1 MDFLKDILGTEL
13 FEQVANAVNAYN
25 GNEANKDKQIKIANL
40 ANGEYVGKGKYDAL
54 QEALNAKGTEL
65 TNATQIIEDLK
76 KSAHKGDDLT
86 AKTKIAEF
94 ETTIKNQQKELE
106 KAKTESALKIELLS
120 AGAKADDIDYLLFKL
135 GNDSDFKAE
144 LDENGKL
151 KGIDEKMKNLK
162 TIYPN
167 QFEAQTSKKIDE
179 NNLPGGKTD
188 DTPEPTT
195 LTGAI
200 RNRYENK
207 E

>member
-13 FEQVANAVNAYN
+13 FEQVVNAINAYN

-40 ANGEYVGKGKYDAL
+40 ASGKYVDKGKYTAL
-54 QEALNAKGTEL
+54 EELLN
-65 TNATQIIEDLK
+65 K
-76 KSAHKGDDLT
+76 KDSDLT
-86 AKTKIAEF
+86 DAQKLIEGLKESAGKGEDMAAKIAEF
-94 ETTIKNQQKELE
+94 ETTIRNQQEELK
-106 KAKTESALKIELLS
+106 KAETESALKIELLS

-167 QFEAQTSKKIDE
+167 QFEAETSKKIDE
-179 NNLPGGKTD
+179 NNLQGGKTD

-195 LTGAI
+195 LAGAI

>member
-40 ANGEYVGKGKYDAL
+40 ASGKYVDKHKYTAL
-54 QEALNAKGTEL
+54 EELLNDKETDL
-65 TNATQIIEDLK
+65 TNAQKLIDDLK
-76 KSAHKGDDLT
+76 ESAGKDEDM
-86 AKTKIAEF
+86 ATKIAEF
-94 ETTIKNQQKELE
+94 ETTIRNQQEELK

-151 KGIDEKMKNLK
+151 KGIDDKLENLK
-162 TIYPN
+162 NIYPN
-167 QFEAQTSKKIDE
+167 QFETETARKFDE
-179 NNLPGGKTD
+179 NPLPGGKPD

>member
-40 ANGEYVGKGKYDAL
+40 ASGKYVDKGKYTAL
-54 QEALNAKGTEL
+54 EELLN
-65 TNATQIIEDLK
+65 K
-76 KSAHKGDDLT
+76 KDTDLT
-86 AKTKIAEF
+86 DAQKLIEGLKESAGKGEDMAAKIAEF
-94 ETTIKNQQKELE
+94 ETTIRNQQEELK

-167 QFEAQTSKKIDE
+167 QFEAETSKKIDE
-179 NNLPGGKTD
+179 NNLPGGKAD

>member
-40 ANGEYVGKGKYDAL
+40 ASGKYVDKGKYTAL
-54 QEALNAKGTEL
+54 EELLN
-65 TNATQIIEDLK
+65 K
-76 KSAHKGDDLT
+76 KDTDLT
-86 AKTKIAEF
+86 DAQKLIEGLKESAGKGEDMAAKIAEF
-94 ETTIKNQQKELE
+94 ETTIRNQQEELK

-188 DTPEPTT
+188 DTSEPTT

>member
-25 GNEANKDKQIKIANL
+25 GDEANKDKQIKIANL
-40 ANGEYVGKGKYDAL
+40 ASGKYVDKGKYTAL
-54 QEALNAKGTEL
+54 EELLN
-65 TNATQIIEDLK
+65 K
-76 KSAHKGDDLT
+76 KDSDLT
-86 AKTKIAEF
+86 DAQKLIEGLKESAGKGEDMATKIAEF
-94 ETTIKNQQKELE
+94 ETTIRNQQEELK

-179 NNLPGGKTD
+179 NNLPGGKND

>member
-25 GNEANKDKQIKIANL
+25 GDEANKDKQIKIANL
-40 ANGEYVGKGKYDAL
+40 ASGKYVDKGKYTAL
-54 QEALNAKGTEL
+54 EELLN
-65 TNATQIIEDLK
+65 K
-76 KSAHKGDDLT
+76 KDSDLT
-86 AKTKIAEF
+86 DAQKLIEGLKESAGKGEDMATKIAEF
-94 ETTIKNQQKELE
+94 ETTIRNQQEELKKAE
-106 KAKTESALKIELLS
+106 KESALKIELLS

-135 GNDSDFKAE
+135 GNDNDFKAE

-167 QFEAQTSKKIDE
+167 QFEAETSKKIDE
-179 NNLPGGKTD
+179 NNLLGGKTD

>member
-40 ANGEYVGKGKYDAL
+40 ASGKYVDKGKYTAL
-54 QEALNAKGTEL
+54 EELLN
-65 TNATQIIEDLK
+65 K
-76 KSAHKGDDLT
+76 KDTDLT
-86 AKTKIAEF
+86 DAQKLIEGLKESAEKGEDMATKIAEF
-94 ETTIKNQQKELE
+94 ETTIRNQQEELK

-167 QFEAQTSKKIDE
+167 QFEAETSKRIDE

-188 DTPEPTT
+188 DTSEPTT

>member
-25 GNEANKDKQIKIANL
+25 GDEANKDKQIKIANL
-40 ANGEYVGKGKYDAL
+40 ASGKYVDKGKYTAL
-54 QEALNAKGTEL
+54 EELLN
-65 TNATQIIEDLK
+65 K
-76 KSAHKGDDLT
+76 KDTDLT
-86 AKTKIAEF
+86 DAQKLIEGLKESAGKGEDMAAKIAEF
-94 ETTIKNQQKELE
+94 ETTIRNQQEELK

-188 DTPEPTT
+188 DTSEPTT

>member
-25 GNEANKDKQIKIANL
+25 GDEANKDKQIKIANL
-40 ANGEYVGKGKYDAL
+40 ASGKYVDKGKYTAL
-54 QEALNAKGTEL
+54 EELSNKKDTDLANAQKLIEGLKESAEKG
-65 TNATQIIEDLK
+65 EDM
-76 KSAHKGDDLT
+76 A
-86 AKTKIAEF
+86 TKIAEF
-94 ETTIKNQQKELE
+94 ETTIRDQQEELK

-167 QFEAQTSKKIDE
+167 QFEAETSKKIDE

-188 DTPEPTT
+188 DTSEPTT

>member
-40 ANGEYVGKGKYDAL
+40 ASGKYVDKGKYTAL
-54 QEALNAKGTEL
+54 EELLN
-65 TNATQIIEDLK
+65 K
-76 KSAHKGDDLT
+76 KDTDLT
-86 AKTKIAEF
+86 DAQKLIEGLKESAGKGEDMAAKITEF
-94 ETTIKNQQKELE
+94 ETTIRNQQEELK

-167 QFEAQTSKKIDE
+167 QFEAETSKKIDE

-188 DTPEPTT
+188 DTSEPTT

>member
-40 ANGEYVGKGKYDAL
+40 ASGKYVDKNKYTDLEKLLNQKETDLTDAQKLIDDLKESAGKG
-54 QEALNAKGTEL
+54 
-65 TNATQIIEDLK
+65 EDM
-76 KSAHKGDDLT
+76 A
-86 AKTKIAEF
+86 TKIAEF
-94 ETTIKNQQKELE
+94 ETTIRDQQEELK

-151 KGIDEKMKNLK
+151 KGIDDKLKNLK

-167 QFEAQTSKKIDE
+167 QFEAEASKNFDE
-179 NNLPGGKTD
+179 NHLPGGKPD
-188 DTPEPTT
+188 DTPEPAT

>member
-25 GNEANKDKQIKIANL
+25 GDEANKDKQIKIANL
-40 ANGEYVGKGKYDAL
+40 ASGKYVDKGKYTAL
-54 QEALNAKGTEL
+54 EELLN
-65 TNATQIIEDLK
+65 K
-76 KSAHKGDDLT
+76 KDSDLT
-86 AKTKIAEF
+86 DAQKLIEGLKESAGKGEDMATKIAEF
-94 ETTIKNQQKELE
+94 ETTIRTQQEELKKAE
-106 KAKTESALKIELLS
+106 KESALKIELLS

-135 GNDSDFKAE
+135 GNDNDFKAE

-167 QFEAQTSKKIDE
+167 QFEAETSKKIDE

-188 DTPEPTT
+188 DTSEPTT

>member
-40 ANGEYVGKGKYDAL
+40 ASGKYVDKGKYTAL
-54 QEALNAKGTEL
+54 EELLN
-65 TNATQIIEDLK
+65 K
-76 KSAHKGDDLT
+76 KDTDLT
-86 AKTKIAEF
+86 DAQKLIDGLKESAGKGEDMAAKIAEF
-94 ETTIKNQQKELE
+94 ETTIRNQPKELE

-167 QFEAQTSKKIDE
+167 QFEAETSKKIDE
-179 NNLPGGKTD
+179 NNLSGGKTD

>member
-40 ANGEYVGKGKYDAL
+40 ASGKYVDKGKYTAL
-54 QEALNAKGTEL
+54 EELLN
-65 TNATQIIEDLK
+65 K
-76 KSAHKGDDLT
+76 KDTDLT
-86 AKTKIAEF
+86 DAQKLIEGLKESAGKGEDMAAKIAEF
-94 ETTIKNQQKELE
+94 ETTIRNQQEELK

-167 QFEAQTSKKIDE
+167 QFESETSKKIDE

-188 DTPEPTT
+188 DTSEPTT

>member
-13 FEQVANAVNAYN
+13 FEQVTNAVNAYN

-86 AKTKIAEF
+86 AKIAEF

>member
-40 ANGEYVGKGKYDAL
+40 ASGKYVDKGKYTAL
-54 QEALNAKGTEL
+54 EELLN
-65 TNATQIIEDLK
+65 K
-76 KSAHKGDDLT
+76 KDTDLT
-86 AKTKIAEF
+86 DAQKLIEGLKESAGKGEDMAAKIAEF
-94 ETTIKNQQKELE
+94 ETTIRNQQEELK

-167 QFEAQTSKKIDE
+167 QFEAETSKKIDE
-179 NNLPGGKTD
+179 NNLPGGKID

>member
-1 MDFLKDILGTEL
+1 MDFLEDILGTEL

-40 ANGEYVGKGKYDAL
+40 ASGKYVDKGKYTAL
-54 QEALNAKGTEL
+54 EELLN
-65 TNATQIIEDLK
+65 K
-76 KSAHKGDDLT
+76 KDTDLT
-86 AKTKIAEF
+86 DAQKLIEGLKESARKGEDMAAKITEF
-94 ETTIKNQQKELE
+94 ETTIRNQQKELK

-167 QFEAQTSKKIDE
+167 QFEAKTSKKIDE
-179 NNLPGGKTD
+179 NNLPGGKTN
-188 DTPEPTT
+188 DTSEPTT

>member
-40 ANGEYVGKGKYDAL
+40 ASGKYVDKGKYTAL
-54 QEALNAKGTEL
+54 EELLN
-65 TNATQIIEDLK
+65 K
-76 KSAHKGDDLT
+76 KDTDLT
-86 AKTKIAEF
+86 DAQKLIEGLKESAGKGEDMAAKIAEF
-94 ETTIKNQQKELE
+94 ETTIRDQQEELK

-167 QFEAQTSKKIDE
+167 QFEAETSKKIDE
-179 NNLPGGKTD
+179 NNLPGGKAD

>member
-40 ANGEYVGKGKYDAL
+40 ASGKYVDKGKYTAL
-54 QEALNAKGTEL
+54 EELLN
-65 TNATQIIEDLK
+65 K
-76 KSAHKGDDLT
+76 KDTDLT
-86 AKTKIAEF
+86 DAQKLIEGLKESAGKGEDMAAKIAEF
-94 ETTIKNQQKELE
+94 ETTIRNQQEELK

-167 QFEAQTSKKIDE
+167 QFEAETSKKIDE
-179 NNLPGGKTD
+179 NNLSGGKTD

>member
-25 GNEANKDKQIKIANL
+25 GSEANKDKQIKIANL
-40 ANGEYVGKGKYDAL
+40 ASGKYVDKGKYTAL
-54 QEALNAKGTEL
+54 EELLN
-65 TNATQIIEDLK
+65 K
-76 KSAHKGDDLT
+76 KDTDLT
-86 AKTKIAEF
+86 DAQKLIEGLKESAGKGEDMAAKIAEF
-94 ETTIKNQQKELE
+94 ETTIRNQQEELK

-167 QFEAQTSKKIDE
+167 QFEAETSKKIDE
-179 NNLPGGKTD
+179 NNLPGGKID
-188 DTPEPTT
+188 DTSEPTT

>member
-40 ANGEYVGKGKYDAL
+40 ASGKYVDKGKYTAL
-54 QEALNAKGTEL
+54 EELLN
-65 TNATQIIEDLK
+65 K
-76 KSAHKGDDLT
+76 KDTDLT
-86 AKTKIAEF
+86 DAQKLIEGLKESAGKGEDMAAKIAEF
-94 ETTIKNQQKELE
+94 ETTIRNQQEELK

-179 NNLPGGKTD
+179 NNLPGGKND

>member
-40 ANGEYVGKGKYDAL
+40 ASGKYVDKGKYTAL
-54 QEALNAKGTEL
+54 EELLN
-65 TNATQIIEDLK
+65 K
-76 KSAHKGDDLT
+76 KDTDLT
-86 AKTKIAEF
+86 DAQKLIEGLKESAGKGEDMAAKI
-94 ETTIKNQQKELE
+94 KELK

-144 LDENGKL
+144 LNENGKL

-167 QFEAQTSKKIDE
+167 QFEAETSKKIAE

>member
-25 GNEANKDKQIKIANL
+25 GDEANKDKQIKIANL
-40 ANGEYVGKGKYDAL
+40 ASGKYVDKGKYTAL
-54 QEALNAKGTEL
+54 EELLN
-65 TNATQIIEDLK
+65 K
-76 KSAHKGDDLT
+76 KDSDLT
-86 AKTKIAEF
+86 DAQKLIEGLKESAGKGEDMATKIAEF
-94 ETTIKNQQKELE
+94 ETTIRNQQEELK
-106 KAKTESALKIELLS
+106 KAETESALKIELLS

-135 GNDSDFKAE
+135 GNDNDFKAE

-167 QFEAQTSKKIDE
+167 QFEAETSKKIDE

-188 DTPEPTT
+188 DTPEPP
-195 LTGAI
+195 L
-200 RNRYENK
+200 
-207 E
+207 

>member
-25 GNEANKDKQIKIANL
+25 GDEANKDKQIKIANL
-40 ANGEYVGKGKYDAL
+40 ASGKYVDKGKYTAL
-54 QEALNAKGTEL
+54 EELLN
-65 TNATQIIEDLK
+65 K
-76 KSAHKGDDLT
+76 KDTDLT
-86 AKTKIAEF
+86 DAQKLIEGLKESAGKGEDMAAKIAEF
-94 ETTIKNQQKELE
+94 ETTIRNQQEELK

-167 QFEAQTSKKIDE
+167 QFEAETSKKIDE
-179 NNLPGGKTD
+179 NNLPGGKAD

>member
-40 ANGEYVGKGKYDAL
+40 ASGKYVDKGKYTAL
-54 QEALNAKGTEL
+54 EELLN
-65 TNATQIIEDLK
+65 K
-76 KSAHKGDDLT
+76 KDTDLT
-86 AKTKIAEF
+86 DAQKLIEGLKESAGKGEDMAAKIAEF
-94 ETTIKNQQKELE
+94 ETTIRNQQEELK

-179 NNLPGGKTD
+179 NNLPGGKID

>member
-40 ANGEYVGKGKYDAL
+40 ASGKYVDKGKYTAL
-54 QEALNAKGTEL
+54 EELLN
-65 TNATQIIEDLK
+65 K
-76 KSAHKGDDLT
+76 KDTDLT
-86 AKTKIAEF
+86 DAQKLIEGLKESAGKGEDMAAKIAEF
-94 ETTIKNQQKELE
+94 ETTIRDQQEELK

-151 KGIDEKMKNLK
+151 KGIDEKMKTLK

-188 DTPEPTT
+188 DTSEPTT

>member
-40 ANGEYVGKGKYDAL
+40 ASGKYVDKGKYTAL
-54 QEALNAKGTEL
+54 EELLN
-65 TNATQIIEDLK
+65 K
-76 KSAHKGDDLT
+76 KDTDLT
-86 AKTKIAEF
+86 DAQKLIEGLKESAGKGEDMAAKIAEF
-94 ETTIKNQQKELE
+94 ETTIRDQQEELK

-167 QFEAQTSKKIDE
+167 QFEAETSKKIDE
-179 NNLPGGKTD
+179 NNLPGGKID

>member
-54 QEALNAKGTEL
+54 QEALDAKGTEL

-86 AKTKIAEF
+86 AKIAEF

-106 KAKTESALKIELLS
+106 RAKTESALKIELLS

-179 NNLPGGKTD
+179 NNLPDGKTD

>member
-1 MDFLKDILGTEL
+1 MDLEEPLSSVAYEELRPLLVRIDDQNHQLKQQLE
-13 FEQVANAVNAYN
+13 E
-25 GNEANKDKQIKIANL
+25 
-40 ANGEYVGKGKYDAL
+40 
-54 QEALNAKGTEL
+54 
-65 TNATQIIEDLK
+65 LK
-76 KSAHKGDDLT
+76 K
-86 AKTKIAEF
+86 AE
-94 ETTIKNQQKELE
+94 
-106 KAKTESALKIELLS
+106 TESALKIELLS

-135 GNDSDFKAE
+135 GNDNDFKAE

-167 QFEAQTSKKIDE
+167 QFEAETSKKIDE

>member
-25 GNEANKDKQIKIANL
+25 GDEANKDKQIKIANL
-40 ANGEYVGKGKYDAL
+40 ASGKYVDKGKYTAL
-54 QEALNAKGTEL
+54 EELLN
-65 TNATQIIEDLK
+65 K
-76 KSAHKGDDLT
+76 KDSDLT
-86 AKTKIAEF
+86 DAQKLIEGLKESAGKGEDMATKIAEF
-94 ETTIKNQQKELE
+94 ETTIRDQQEELK

-167 QFEAQTSKKIDE
+167 QFEAETSKKIDE

-188 DTPEPTT
+188 DTSEPTT

>member
-1 MDFLKDILGTEL
+1 MDFLEDILGTEL

-40 ANGEYVGKGKYDAL
+40 ASGKYVDKGKYTAL
-54 QEALNAKGTEL
+54 EELLN
-65 TNATQIIEDLK
+65 K
-76 KSAHKGDDLT
+76 KDTDLT
-86 AKTKIAEF
+86 DAQKLIEGLKESAGKGEDMAAKITEF
-94 ETTIKNQQKELE
+94 ETTIRNQQEELK

-120 AGAKADDIDYLLFKL
+120 AGAKADAIDYLLF
-135 GNDSDFKAE
+135 NDSDFKAE

-167 QFEAQTSKKIDE
+167 QFEAETSKKIDE

>member
-40 ANGEYVGKGKYDAL
+40 ASGKYVDKGKYTAL
-54 QEALNAKGTEL
+54 EELLN
-65 TNATQIIEDLK
+65 K
-76 KSAHKGDDLT
+76 KDTDLT
-86 AKTKIAEF
+86 DAQKLIEGLKESAGKGEDMAAKIAEF
-94 ETTIKNQQKELE
+94 ETTIRDQQEELK

-167 QFEAQTSKKIDE
+167 QFEAETSKKIDE

-188 DTPEPTT
+188 DTSEPTT

>member
-40 ANGEYVGKGKYDAL
+40 ASGKYVDKGKYTAL
-54 QEALNAKGTEL
+54 EELLN
-65 TNATQIIEDLK
+65 K
-76 KSAHKGDDLT
+76 KDTDLT
-86 AKTKIAEF
+86 DAQKLIEGLKESAGKGEDMAAKIAEF
-94 ETTIKNQQKELE
+94 ETTIRNQQEELK

-167 QFEAQTSKKIDE
+167 QFEAKTSKKIDE
-179 NNLPGGKTD
+179 NNLPGGKND

>member
-40 ANGEYVGKGKYDAL
+40 ASGKYVDKGKYTAL
-54 QEALNAKGTEL
+54 EELSNKKDTDLANAQKLIEGLKESAEKG
-65 TNATQIIEDLK
+65 EDM
-76 KSAHKGDDLT
+76 A
-86 AKTKIAEF
+86 TKIAEF
-94 ETTIKNQQKELE
+94 ETTIRDQQEELK

-167 QFEAQTSKKIDE
+167 QFEAETSKKIDE

-188 DTPEPTT
+188 DTSEPTT

>member
-25 GNEANKDKQIKIANL
+25 GDEANKDKQIKIANL
-40 ANGEYVGKGKYDAL
+40 ASGKYVDKGKYTAL
-54 QEALNAKGTEL
+54 EELLN
-65 TNATQIIEDLK
+65 K
-76 KSAHKGDDLT
+76 KDTDLT
-86 AKTKIAEF
+86 DAQKLIEGLKESAGKGEDMAAKIAEF
-94 ETTIKNQQKELE
+94 ETTIRNQQEELKKAE
-106 KAKTESALKIELLS
+106 KESALKIELLS

-151 KGIDEKMKNLK
+151 KGIDDKLKNLK

-167 QFEAQTSKKIDE
+167 QFEAEASKNFDE
-179 NNLPGGKTD
+179 NHLPGGKPD
-188 DTPEPTT
+188 DTPEPAT

>member
-25 GNEANKDKQIKIANL
+25 GDEANKDKQIKIANL

-86 AKTKIAEF
+86 AKIAEF
-94 ETTIKNQQKELE
+94 ETTIRDQQEELK

-167 QFEAQTSKKIDE
+167 QFEAETSKKIDE